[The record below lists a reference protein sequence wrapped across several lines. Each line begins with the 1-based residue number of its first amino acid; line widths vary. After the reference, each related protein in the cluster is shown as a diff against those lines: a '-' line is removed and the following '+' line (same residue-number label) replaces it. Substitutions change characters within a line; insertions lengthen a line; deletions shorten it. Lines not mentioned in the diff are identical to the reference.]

1 MSIML
6 LVRFLCALLCSG
18 FKRNVLFS
26 KQKTKTKKHQN
37 LVKLYVPFHQDN
49 AHSDF
54 LRSGC
59 SQMRFVHC
67 AALGSH
73 YDP

>member
-1 MSIML
+1 ML
-6 LVRFLCALLCSG
+6 LVRFLCTLLCPG

-26 KQKTKTKKHQN
+26 KKNQTNKHQN
-37 LVKLYVPFHQDN
+37 LVKLHVPFHQDN
-49 AHSDF
+49 ARSDF

>member
-1 MSIML
+1 MSIMF
-6 LVRFLCALLCSG
+6 LVHFIMFWFQKKCA
-18 FKRNVLFS
+18 FF
-26 KQKTKTKKHQN
+26 QKKKKHKHQN
-37 LVKLYVPFHQDN
+37 LVKLHVPFHQDN
-49 AHSDF
+49 ARSDF

>member
-1 MSIML
+1 MSIMF
-6 LVRFLCALLCSG
+6 LVHFIMFWFQKKCA
-18 FKRNVLFS
+18 FF
-26 KQKTKTKKHQN
+26 QKKNKNKNKHQN
-37 LVKLYVPFHQDN
+37 LVKLHVPFHQDN
-49 AHSDF
+49 ARSDF